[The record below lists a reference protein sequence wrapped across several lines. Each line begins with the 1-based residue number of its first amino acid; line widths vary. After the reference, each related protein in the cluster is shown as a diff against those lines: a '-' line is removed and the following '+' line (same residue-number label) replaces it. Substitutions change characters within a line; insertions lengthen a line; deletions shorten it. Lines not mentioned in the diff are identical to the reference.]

1 MGLGVGTRLGVLLR
15 CGIPRKAEIVYESPV
30 ALPGGNAVMFSI
42 GYNTGER
49 RVAVLTLNS
58 GKWKTLVTGAN
69 LAATRTSSKADART
83 SERVE
88 LR

>member
-1 MGLGVGTRLGVLLR
+1 MRDTSKG
-15 CGIPRKAEIVYESPV
+15 EIVYESPV

-69 LAATRTSSKADART
+69 LAATRTFSKADART